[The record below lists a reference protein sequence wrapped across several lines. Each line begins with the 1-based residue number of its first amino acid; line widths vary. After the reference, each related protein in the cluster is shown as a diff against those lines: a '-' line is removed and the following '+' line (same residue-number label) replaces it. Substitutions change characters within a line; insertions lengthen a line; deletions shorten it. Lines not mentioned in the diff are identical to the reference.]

1 MPQIKLE
8 IDEKNAIATYE
19 GAPKRVKD
27 ALLKALKPLADNM
40 ASDAMDRALA
50 HIRFQGKKPGQY
62 LASIYGGVSDNNG
75 RVIGYVRSGNPLA
88 HLLELGATTPAH
100 DIMPKAADVLAFD
113 GDAGTVFA
121 KIVHSP
127 GAVIPP
133 YPAIK
138 PAFDNALSTIETT
151 IEQVVKD
158 ALKW

>member
-8 IDEKNAIATYE
+8 IDEKNAIAKYE

-40 ASDAMDRALA
+40 ASDAMDRA
-50 HIRFQGKKPGQY
+50 R
-62 LASIYGGVSDNNG
+62 DNNG